1 MASLTQADAPAPQ
14 ELSPQ
19 AKLAKSLLENGLVA
33 FDPSSTK
40 SSDEIQNARAE
51 FWSLVDG

>member
-1 MASLTQADAPAPQ
+1 MASPAQTDAAPPQ

-19 AKLAKSLLENGLVA
+19 AKLARSLLENGLVA
-33 FDPSSTK
+33 FDPSSTR

-51 FWSLVDG
+51 FRGLVDG